1 MCGLLGRFLSFGW
14 SWRGW
19 TWLGVAWFGVGLVG
33 GVGGGGRRN
42 GGVPAIEA
50 YDLGPARLA
59 VGGSCSLPRG
69 LVVGWGWRHW
79 GGGWWPLSWG
89 W

>member
-1 MCGLLGRFLSFGW
+1 MCGLFGALPEF
-14 SWRGW
+14 
-19 TWLGVAWFGVGLVG
+19 WLVLAWLDMAWHGLVWCG

-59 VGGSCSLPRG
+59 VGGSCSLLG
-69 LVVGWGWRHW
+69 AWLWA
-79 GGGWWPLSWG
+79 GGGAIG
-89 W
+89 VVAGGV

>member
-1 MCGLLGRFLSFGW
+1 MAFLGRFLSPGW

-59 VGGSCSLPRG
+59 VGRSCSLLG
-69 LVVGWGWRHW
+69 AWLWA
-79 GGGWWPLSWG
+79 GGGAIG
-89 W
+89 VVAGGV

>member
-1 MCGLLGRFLSFGW
+1 MAFLGRFLSPGW

-59 VGGSCSLPRG
+59 VGGSCSLLG
-69 LVVGWGWRHW
+69 AWLWA
-79 GGGWWPLSWG
+79 GGGAIG
-89 W
+89 VVAGGV